1 MAMTP
6 SLRFGTVLA
15 GLMVLA
21 LAACDRMATQ
31 PKRKAYESGGL
42 DGGSADRLP
51 PDGTVP
57 RDGDQ
62 PVPPLTLAVIQ
73 RGQQRYDIYCSPCH
87 SIVGDGDGMIVRR
100 GFPHPPDYTAERL
113 LKMPLQH
120 FYDVIT
126 NGYGAMYPYASR
138 VAPND
143 RWAIAAYIRA
153 LQLSQHANTADL
165 MPDERAK
172 LP

>member
-1 MAMTP
+1 MRP
-6 SLRFGTVLA
+6 SRPFALALA
-15 GLMVLA
+15 GLVVLT

-31 PKRKAYESGGL
+31 PKRKAYESGGM
-42 DGGSADRLP
+42 DGATADRLP

-57 RDGDQ
+57 RDDGQ
-62 PVPPLTLAVIQ
+62 PMPPLTLAVIQ
-73 RGQQRYDIYCSPCH
+73 RGQQRFNVYCSPCH

-100 GFPHPPDYTAERL
+100 GFPHPPDYTQDRL

-153 LQLSQHANTADL
+153 LQLSQHANVADL
-165 MPDERAK
+165 TPDEKAQLK
-172 LP
+172 